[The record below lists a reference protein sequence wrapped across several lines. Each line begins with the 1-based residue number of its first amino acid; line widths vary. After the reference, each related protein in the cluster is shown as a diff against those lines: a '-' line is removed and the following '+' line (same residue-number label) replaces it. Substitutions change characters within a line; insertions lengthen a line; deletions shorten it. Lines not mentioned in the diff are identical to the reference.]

1 MGVLSFLIFAFLF
14 CLILISALGVVA
26 ARSIS
31 LSLVCMM
38 VCFLG
43 VSGIFFSLGADFAGA
58 SQIILYGV
66 SVAILMA
73 FAIMLVSKKDDGVFG
88 VSFSW
93 RSLIGVMCCFGIL
106 VILFFAMSDGG
117 RGFPAVLRKNIPP
130 EAFSSTFKTAS
141 ELFSS
146 YILPFEV
153 LSLVLLIVL
162 LGAAVIAGKEGR

>member
-1 MGVLSFLIFAFLF
+1 MGILNFLIFAFLF

-31 LSLVCMM
+31 VSLVCMM

-43 VSGIFFSLGADFAGA
+43 VS
-58 SQIILYGV
+58 
-66 SVAILMA
+66 
-73 FAIMLVSKKDDGVFG
+73 FAIMLVSKKDDRVLG

-93 RSLIGVMCCFGIL
+93 RSLIGGICCFGIL
-106 VILFFAMSDGG
+106 MILFFTMSDGG
-117 RGFPAVLRKNIPP
+117 RGLPAVLKKSIHP

-153 LSLVLLIVL
+153 LSLILLIIL

>member
-73 FAIMLVSKKDDGVFG
+73 FAIMLVSKKDDRVLG

-93 RSLIGVMCCFGIL
+93 RSLIGGMCCFGIL
-106 VILFFAMSDGG
+106 MILFFAMSDGG

-130 EAFSSTFKTAS
+130 ETFSSTFKTAS

-153 LSLVLLIVL
+153 LSLILLIVL
-162 LGAAVIAGKEGR
+162 LGAAVIAGKGGR